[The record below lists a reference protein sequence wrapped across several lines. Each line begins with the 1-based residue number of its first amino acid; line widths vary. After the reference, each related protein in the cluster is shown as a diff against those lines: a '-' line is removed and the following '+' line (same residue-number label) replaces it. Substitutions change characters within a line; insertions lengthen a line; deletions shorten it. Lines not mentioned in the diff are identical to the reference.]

1 MRALG
6 IWDVIFSHEVV
17 PVIEGTKNWEA
28 DHEEKV
34 KALKKLN
41 IDTSKL
47 EEEVVITDVEDP
59 IRLVG
64 IATPFLCITYFCEI
78 DFTENRINF
87 ESTNIIS
94 ANSKCNFAKL
104 DHI

>member
-1 MRALG
+1 MKFQYEIEVDVEKPRYGYLVSSTPENVVFKKQDLRALG

-59 IRLVG
+59 IRLVSR
-64 IATPFLCITYFCEI
+64 YS
-78 DFTENRINF
+78 N
-87 ESTNIIS
+87 
-94 ANSKCNFAKL
+94 
-104 DHI
+104 HIFV

>member
-1 MRALG
+1 M
-6 IWDVIFSHEVV
+6 V

-59 IRLVG
+59 IRLV
-64 IATPFLCITYFCEI
+64 
-78 DFTENRINF
+78 
-87 ESTNIIS
+87 ST
-94 ANSKCNFAKL
+94 
-104 DHI
+104 

>member
-64 IATPFLCITYFCEI
+64 IATTFLCSTYLLLSYFG
-78 DFTENRINF
+78 RIADVSGVVLVF
-87 ESTNIIS
+87 
-94 ANSKCNFAKL
+94 
-104 DHI
+104 

>member
-59 IRLVG
+59 IRLVSSSWVS
-64 IATPFLCITYFCEI
+64 IFCEI
-78 DFTENRINF
+78 DFTEKRINF
-87 ESTNIIS
+87 E
-94 ANSKCNFAKL
+94 F
-104 DHI
+104 

>member
-64 IATPFLCITYFCEI
+64 IATTFLRSTYFCEI
-78 DFTENRINF
+78 DFTELRINF
-87 ESTNIIS
+87 E
-94 ANSKCNFAKL
+94 F
-104 DHI
+104 